1 MNTKTLGLFL
11 GLTTLIGLVTLSG
24 CIARDQVYS
33 GNVQFTWTF
42 SGLTCSQVPQVTSV
56 QVIIPGEQLE
66 NNGVY
71 PCLTANYPGI
81 LLHDFLPGTYS
92 FTLNALDSSGNTL
105 FTGSGNF
112 TINGDV
118 RVAIDLT
125 PVGGPTS
132 YAYLSWTFP
141 ANSLSATPTC
151 AQAGMDF
158 AVDYVDVQID
168 QGQVQRYNCV
178 DGTTTPGVVT
188 PYLNAGP
195 HQITLSS
202 ISRSL
207 SYPLHRFTG
216 TLTTYSG
223 NPIAASYGLPWAVG
237 GVAVSWQ
244 LSDGTFA
251 QTCASAGI
259 TTVYT
264 NFQDANGNNLY
275 AGAGDPQRCIDGFFS
290 AAVRYNYLSSGS
302 YRLFLQAVGSSGTY
316 RSNFAVPPTVGIA
329 SGQFANPAQ
338 PVTVTLIRGQ

>member
-11 GLTTLIGLVTLSG
+11 GLATLSG
-24 CIARDQVYS
+24 CIARNPVYS

-71 PCLTANYPGI
+71 PCLSANYPGI
-81 LLHDFLPGTYS
+81 LLHDFLPGTYN
-92 FTLNALDSSGNTL
+92 FTINALDSSGNTL

-141 ANSLSATPTC
+141 ANSLSANPTC

-158 AVDYVDVQID
+158 PVDYVDVQID

-178 DGTTTPGVVT
+178 DGLATPGVVT
-188 PYLNAGP
+188 PYLNAGS

-216 TLTTYSG
+216 TLTTFSG
-223 NPIAASYGLPWAVG
+223 NPISASYGLPWAVG

-275 AGAGDPQRCIDGFFS
+275 GGAGDPQRCTDGFFS
-290 AAVRYNYLSSGS
+290 ASVRYNYLPSGS

-316 RSNFAVPPTVGIA
+316 RTNFAVPPTVAIA
-329 SGQFANPAQ
+329 PGQFANPSQ
-338 PVTVTLIRGQ
+338 PFTVTLIRGQ